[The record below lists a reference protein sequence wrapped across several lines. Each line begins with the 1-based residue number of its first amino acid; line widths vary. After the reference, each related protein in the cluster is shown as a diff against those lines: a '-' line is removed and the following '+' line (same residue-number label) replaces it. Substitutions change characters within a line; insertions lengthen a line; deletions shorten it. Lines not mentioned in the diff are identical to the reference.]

1 MKILTLV
8 AGPIGVNCYI
18 VMDEETSEGIV
29 IDPGG
34 NAGDIIR
41 EVNNNKM
48 TVKYVVNT
56 HGHSDHIG
64 ANTEICKAF
73 DAKLLIHEADK
84 KMLTDSRANLSF
96 FMGMNIISKPADAF
110 IKNGDVIEFGNCKLK
125 VIHTPGHSEG
135 GVCLVTDGI
144 VFSGDTLFAESIGRC
159 DFPGGSE
166 IVLINSIKEKLMV
179 LPDDTKVLPGH
190 GPATTIGWERKYN
203 PFLQF

>member
-1 MKILTLV
+1 MKILCIV

-18 VMDEETSEGIV
+18 VKDEATNEGII

-34 NAGDIIR
+34 NAGEIIKAVSD
-41 EVNNNKM
+41 EKM

-64 ANTEICKAF
+64 ANTEVCQALN
-73 DAKLLIHEADK
+73 AKLLIHKADK
-84 KMLTDSRANLSF
+84 DMLTDSKKNLSY
-96 FMGMNIISKPADAF
+96 FMGLNIISKMADEFVAH
-110 IKNGDVIEFGNCKLK
+110 GDVIEFGTIKLK

-135 GVCLVTDGI
+135 GICLYGENVL
-144 VFSGDTLFAESIGRC
+144 FSGDTLFADSIGRC

-166 IVLINSIKEKLMV
+166 IVLIRSIKEKLMV

-190 GPATTIGWERKYN
+190 GPATDIAWERNHN
-203 PFLQF
+203 PYLQF

>member
-1 MKILTLV
+1 MKIKSLV

-18 VMDEETSEGIV
+18 VYDENTLEGIV

-34 NAGDIIR
+34 NAADIIKA
-41 EVNNNKM
+41 VKDDKL

-64 ANTEICKAF
+64 ANTEICDTF
-73 DAKLLIHEADK
+73 GAKLLIHEGDK

-96 FMGMNIISKPADAF
+96 YMGMNILSKEADQYL
-110 IKNGDVIEFGNCKLK
+110 KNGDVIEFGDCKLK
-125 VIHTPGHSEG
+125 VLHTPGHSDG
-135 GVCLVTDGI
+135 GICLVTDGL

-166 IVLINSIKEKLMV
+166 VTLIRSIKDKLMP

-190 GPATTIGWERKYN
+190 GPGTTIGWERKCN

>member
-1 MKILTLV
+1 MKILCII

-18 VMDEETSEGIV
+18 VKDEATNEGIV

-34 NAGDIIR
+34 NAGEIIKAVSD
-41 EVNNNKM
+41 EKM

-64 ANTEICKAF
+64 ANTEVCQALN
-73 DAKLLIHEADK
+73 AKLLIHKADK
-84 KMLTDSRANLSF
+84 DMLTDSKKNLSY
-96 FMGMNIISKPADAF
+96 FMGLNIISKMADEFVAH
-110 IKNGDVIEFGNCKLK
+110 GDVIEFGTIKLK

-135 GVCLVTDGI
+135 GICLYGENVL
-144 VFSGDTLFAESIGRC
+144 FSGDTLFADSIGRC

-166 IVLINSIKEKLMV
+166 IVLIRSIKEKLMV

-190 GPATTIGWERKYN
+190 GPATDIAWERNHN
-203 PFLQF
+203 PYLQF

>member
-1 MKILTLV
+1 MKILCIV

-18 VMDEETSEGIV
+18 VKDEATNEGII

-34 NAGDIIR
+34 NAGEIIKAVSD
-41 EVNNNKM
+41 EKM

-64 ANTEICKAF
+64 ANTEICQALN
-73 DAKLLIHEADK
+73 AKLLIHKADK
-84 KMLTDSRANLSF
+84 DMLTDSKKNLSY
-96 FMGMNIISKPADAF
+96 FMGLNIISKMADEFVAH
-110 IKNGDVIEFGNCKLK
+110 GDVIEFGTIKLK

-135 GVCLVTDGI
+135 GICLYGENVL
-144 VFSGDTLFAESIGRC
+144 FSGDTLFADSIGRC

-166 IVLINSIKEKLMV
+166 IVLIRSIKEKLMV

-190 GPATTIGWERKYN
+190 GPATDIAWERNHN
-203 PFLQF
+203 PYLQF